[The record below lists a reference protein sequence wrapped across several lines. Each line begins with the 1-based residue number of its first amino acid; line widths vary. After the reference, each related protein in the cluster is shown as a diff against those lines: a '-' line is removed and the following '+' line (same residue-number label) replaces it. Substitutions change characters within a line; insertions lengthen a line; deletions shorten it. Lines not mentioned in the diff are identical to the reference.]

1 MSLPFRLPI
10 VDEQPPQVADEPDTQ
25 GEGRFEYDDGLIV
38 VAGPIMIACY
48 VALFA
53 VAATAFHGTGTAL
66 FAVVL
71 SAALGV
77 VFFGIPL
84 LMMRIRTGR
93 DVRWQSDPTRAHS
106 SEVDVWTGS
115 MHRWEA
121 VVQIVTIPLVI
132 VTAFTLLA
140 IRWSML

>member
-1 MSLPFRLPI
+1 
-10 VDEQPPQVADEPDTQ
+10 
-25 GEGRFEYDDGLIV
+25 
-38 VAGPIMIACY
+38 
-48 VALFA
+48 
-53 VAATAFHGTGTAL
+53 
-66 FAVVL
+66 
-71 SAALGV
+71 
-77 VFFGIPL
+77 
-84 LMMRIRTGR
+84 MMRIRTGR